1 MRKHSIKENS
11 FDAAPGGAAG
21 AITYQTPYG
30 TPFGPNQTQDPDHFE
45 SDNIHKET
53 EMSKLGIT
61 DEDLEELYS
70 ISGKTPPTP
79 DEIISGLQYELSQQ
93 TKKNPEEAKQQV
105 IANLRKNTKFYSEL
119 NHLNVNDKA
128 MVDNMDIK
136 EQSYE
141 FRHPNDPAKR
151 FSVNLNIE
159 EMKKIFKDMA
169 KEKDNKY
176 ATNPQISDVM
186 KEMWTAKKSR
196 KLWKP

>member
-1 MRKHSIKENS
+1 MIVIFVVWGVFCIGEI
-11 FDAAPGGAAG
+11 G
-21 AITYQTPYG
+21 
-30 TPFGPNQTQDPDHFE
+30 NQNNVQE
-45 SDNIHKET
+45 EWNI
-53 EMSKLGIT
+53 LIN
-61 DEDLEELYS
+61 DYALYY
-70 ISGKTPPTP
+70 I
-79 DEIISGLQYELSQQ
+79 LC
-93 TKKNPEEAKQQV
+93 V
-105 IANLRKNTKFYSEL
+105 I
-119 NHLNVNDKA
+119 
-128 MVDNMDIK
+128 MVNMDIK